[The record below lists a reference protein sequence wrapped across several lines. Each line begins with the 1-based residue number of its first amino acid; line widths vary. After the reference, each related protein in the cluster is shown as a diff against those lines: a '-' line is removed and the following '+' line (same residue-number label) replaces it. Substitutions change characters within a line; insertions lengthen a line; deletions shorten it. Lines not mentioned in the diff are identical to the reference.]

1 MARLERTLLEILQHH
16 QGKERAITVSDLQQ
30 LVPISTRRI
39 RAAIAKLVT
48 ESRVPIASTVHP
60 PYGFYLITTEDEA
73 QDCLAQYWSRVEK
86 VAKRAKILA
95 QVVHEQFGIE
105 TQLEL
110 RFDGGNTTRSSPA

>member
-1 MARLERTLLEILQHH
+1 MERLEKRIFEILQHH
-16 QGKERAITVSDLQQ
+16 RGKDQAMTVCDLQR
-30 LVPISTRRI
+30 LVPISTRKI
-39 RAAIAKLVT
+39 RATIAKLVT

-73 QDCLAQYWSRVEK
+73 KDCLAQYWSRVEK

-110 RFDGGNTTRSSPA
+110 RFNDDKTAR